1 MDDEQLERC
10 ELCVHMC
17 CRVGC
22 HYPERMKKDA
32 ELRPQEELGS
42 GALTTAVVAAAVA
55 VAGAEVVDDVGDDSD
70 SDSDCNSN

>member
-17 CRVGC
+17 CHVGC

-42 GALTTAVVAAAVA
+42 GALTTAVVAAAVVGA
-55 VAGAEVVDDVGDDSD
+55 VVVDGVGDD